1 MGNVYKDEITKLLR
15 AYVEIGTF
23 AIPPMSHKHGREE
36 CLKLENDEGQ
46 CRADFCYYIRPSG
59 RLFIEDD
66 DSPRGLNN
74 LVKYWRWSR
83 LNEDIH
89 PVYLVHILNT
99 DRGVWANH
107 CKFIGMRMEEEMGRK
122 KFRYLPMSV
131 DNKWHDH
138 ETWLPHLKNI
148 LDEVSQART
157 CGASAGAH

>member
-1 MGNVYKDEITKLLR
+1 MTRDSVELISVITFGHR
-15 AYVEIGTF
+15 AE
-23 AIPPMSHKHGREE
+23 
-36 CLKLENDEGQ
+36 
-46 CRADFCYYIRPSG
+46 
-59 RLFIEDD
+59 LFIEDD

-138 ETWLPHLKNI
+138 ETWLPHLKI
-148 LDEVSQART
+148 FLMRCRKLGRAALLQEPISD
-157 CGASAGAH
+157 